1 MVRSSHCAGDFFFA
15 YNETG
20 LVCCIWG
27 LFRLNT
33 HFHGL
38 SKLIPCCSFMVSI
51 FERSIEFLANA
62 EKYRGVIPHSSKTLQ
77 SSTTMSCRPK
87 AERNYILFVPPL
99 PLRYFLCCNLNKE
112 MHLFLA
118 VVVLLVSPPPCS
130 SFFSFQRFVVGAI
143 SFLGLCIFGDLRGRF
158 RLLPFV
164 GTLILLY
171 RLCLALY
178 LVFIKWGAS
187 SLIFGYLSVL
197 GNCPLVPA
205 LLQLILRLCTLVG
218 TLSCLRA
225 WRFFRWYAR

>member
-1 MVRSSHCAGDFFFA
+1 MTHLRCLCRSFPIEYVLRLRHTLLNCPLLCCR
-15 YNETG
+15 NQKETTF
-20 LVCCIWG
+20 L
-27 LFRLNT
+27 LF
-33 HFHGL
+33 
-38 SKLIPCCSFMVSI
+38 
-51 FERSIEFLANA
+51 
-62 EKYRGVIPHSSKTLQ
+62 
-77 SSTTMSCRPK
+77 
-87 AERNYILFVPPL
+87 L
-99 PLRYFLCCNLNKE
+99 PLRYLLCCNLNKE

-178 LVFIKWGAS
+178 LVFIKWDAS